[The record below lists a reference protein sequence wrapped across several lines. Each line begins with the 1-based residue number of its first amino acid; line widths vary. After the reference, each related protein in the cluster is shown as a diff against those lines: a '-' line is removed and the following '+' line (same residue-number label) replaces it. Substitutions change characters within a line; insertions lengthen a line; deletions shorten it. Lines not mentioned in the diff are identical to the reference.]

1 MLDITKDNFD
11 GEVKKSSV
19 PVVIDFWAS
28 WCGPCRIFSP
38 IFEELAKQ
46 YDKRVKFVKLNVDD
60 NPEIASEYNVM
71 SIPTTLLFE
80 KGDVKAMS
88 VGALPKEDFKKWLEK
103 NL

>member
-11 GEVKKSSV
+11 GEVKKSPV
-19 PVVIDFWAS
+19 PVAIDFWAS

-46 YDKRVKFVKLNVDD
+46 YGKKVKFVKLNVDD

>member
-11 GEVKKSSV
+11 GEVKKSPV

-46 YDKRVKFVKLNVDD
+46 YGKKVKFVKLNVDD

>member
-1 MLDITKDNFD
+1 MLDITKDNFES
-11 GEVKKSSV
+11 EVKKSSV
-19 PVVIDFWAS
+19 PVVIDFWAA

-38 IFEELAKQ
+38 VFEELAKQ
-46 YDKRVKFVKLNVDD
+46 YDKKIKFVKLNVDD

-71 SIPTTLLFE
+71 SIPTALLFDR
-80 KGDVKAMS
+80 GDVKAMS